1 MRVNPPHFM
10 ESFMEVYNNEMLWDN
25 QQHDLGVSEDEIYY
39 QNGIISTWN
48 VMMENKLS
56 IGIYVGIIHKY
67 YIYIC
72 NKKRIM

>member
-1 MRVNPPHFM
+1 
-10 ESFMEVYNNEMLWDN
+10 MEVYNNEMLWDN

-56 IGIYVGIIHKY
+56 IGIYVDIIHKY
-67 YIYIC
+67 CIYIC
-72 NKKRIM
+72 NKKRNYVIYVIHLYIYIV